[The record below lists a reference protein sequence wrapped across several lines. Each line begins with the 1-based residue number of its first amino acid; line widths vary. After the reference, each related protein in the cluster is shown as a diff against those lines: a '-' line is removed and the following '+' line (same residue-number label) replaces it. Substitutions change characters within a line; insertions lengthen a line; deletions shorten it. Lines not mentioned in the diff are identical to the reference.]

1 MESKTVQQLRLIA
14 KERGLK
20 GYSRLRKAD
29 LIEFLHKQTKPE
41 TGIEETFSDSKHL
54 KYTIKELLFL
64 AKEKKIKG
72 CYLMRKSELMDALE
86 AVEKQEPVKPPER
99 KVKQCI
105 HGKNKQSCKDCFG
118 SRFCE
123 HGRDEYFCKE
133 CGGNGICVHWK
144 NKYYCKE
151 CEGNGICM
159 HGNNRYYC
167 KECGGNGICKHGK
180 DKRFCKEC
188 GGKALCDKHG
198 KRKRSCKECKEDYK
212 EYIEFLNNISSIG
225 SIELSDE
232 DED

>member
-1 MESKTVQQLRLIA
+1 MDSKTVQQLRLIA
-14 KERGLK
+14 KKRGLK
-20 GYSRLRKAD
+20 GYSYLKKAD
-29 LIEFLHKQTKPE
+29 LIEFLHEQTKPE
-41 TGIEETFSDSKHL
+41 TGIEENVETFSDSKHL
-54 KYTIKELLFL
+54 KSTLKELLFL
-64 AKEKKIKG
+64 AKEKKIKEY
-72 CYLMRKSELMDALE
+72 YLMRKSELIDALE

-123 HGRDEYFCKE
+123 HGREEYHCKE
-133 CGGNGICVHWK
+133 CGGNGICAHWK

-151 CEGNGICM
+151 CGGNGICM
-159 HGNNRYYC
+159 HGNIRYHC

-198 KRKRSCKECKEDYK
+198 KIKRSCKDCKEDNK
-212 EYIEFLNNISSIG
+212 QLIEYLDNV
-225 SIELSDE
+225 IELSE
-232 DED
+232 DEDFK